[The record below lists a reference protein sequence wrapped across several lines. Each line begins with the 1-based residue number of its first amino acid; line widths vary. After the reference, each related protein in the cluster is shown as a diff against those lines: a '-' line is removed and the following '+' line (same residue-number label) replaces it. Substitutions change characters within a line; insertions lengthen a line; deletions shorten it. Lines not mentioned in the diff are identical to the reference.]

1 MRRPIFTGSKSFT
14 VKAFAMTQQTE
25 MFIRLVGL
33 GDIPM
38 RPNANGLFTVDQ
50 VALLASKRGCLIHKA
65 GDYSIE
71 IKHPGKLK
79 GQFTN
84 ASIMATDKGLWHPV
98 AIFRACREAAGQ
110 PHYEVDC
117 AKAKIRNLNNL
128 NEVLIAQIIGADGVR
143 AYLSRPGQYE
153 VEHKNNGQFAQYH
166 NPLHAAD
173 IVLRDVFVAMG
184 NTTPKAVAGDWTWP
198 MFCIMHRTIQGA
210 GRSYDYRRAV
220 RTLDDAGLL
229 KLTVGPRGGFGTA
242 TFEWLPPAYLA
253 VEAPK
258 LDHADSEFLTDLM
271 AVS

>member
-1 MRRPIFTGSKSFT
+1 MRRPIFTGSKSIT

-25 MFIRLVGL
+25 MFLRLVGL
-33 GDIPM
+33 VDVPM
-38 RPNANGLFTVDQ
+38 APNDNGLFTIDQ
-50 VALLASKRGCLIHKA
+50 VAVLASKRGCLIHKA

-110 PHYEVDC
+110 PHYEIDY

-153 VEHKNNGQFAQYH
+153 VEHKENGFAQYH
-166 NPLHAAD
+166 NPLHADDHLIREA
-173 IVLRDVFVAMG
+173 FVAMG

-198 MFCIMHRTIQGA
+198 MFCIMHRTIKGA
-210 GRSYDYRRAV
+210 DRSYVYRRAI

-229 KLTVGPRGGFGTA
+229 KLTVGSRGGFGTA
-242 TFEWLPPAYLA
+242 TFEWLPAAYLA
-253 VEAPK
+253 IEAPK
-258 LDHADSEFLTDLM
+258 LASVDADYLTDLM